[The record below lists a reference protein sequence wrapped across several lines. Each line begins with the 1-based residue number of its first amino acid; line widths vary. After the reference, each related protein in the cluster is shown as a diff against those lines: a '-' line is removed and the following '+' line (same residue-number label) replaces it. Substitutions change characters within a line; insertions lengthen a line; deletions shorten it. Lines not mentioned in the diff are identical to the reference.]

1 MSNLAFDNETT
12 AAVEAPPAAEAR
24 TTDAASVRPV
34 PRISL
39 QAFCET
45 PELAATIEAAASDRR
60 MGRAHVKVHM
70 GGIAA
75 AIEFYG
81 SAPTPNL
88 IMVEC
93 RQPGERLME
102 ELDRL
107 SQVCDPGSK
116 VVVFGQ
122 VNDVALYRTLAHRG
136 ISEYLV
142 TPVTEVQVIKTVA
155 DLYVEPGAEPLGR
168 TVAFIGGKGGVGSSM
183 VAHNVAWAVAKNFA
197 NDVVLAD
204 LDLAFG
210 TAGLDFNQ
218 DPAQGIA
225 EAVHAPNRVDDTFLD
240 RLLARCSDHLSL
252 LAAPAT
258 LDRTY
263 DFDEGAFEPVIDVA
277 QGSVPAVI
285 LDLPHM
291 WSAWIRKTL
300 IAADEIVI
308 TCEPDLANLRNAKNF
323 IDLLK
328 QGRQLDTLPRLVL
341 NKAGMPKRPEIKA
354 EEFAAALEI
363 EPLVV
368 IPFDAQL
375 FGTAAN
381 NGQMIAETDGKSP
394 IVASFDTI
402 AQVVTG
408 RAEIRRPKKGGLGS
422 LLGKLRGGTKS
433 E

>member
-1 MSNLAFDNETT
+1 MSNLAFDE
-12 AAVEAPPAAEAR
+12 AEASATPTEAETR
-24 TTDAASVRPV
+24 VADAANVRPV
-34 PRISL
+34 PRISI

-45 PELAATIEAAASDRR
+45 PEVAAKIEAAASDRR

-70 GGIAA
+70 GGTAA
-75 AIEFYG
+75 AVEFYG

-88 IMVEC
+88 IMVES
-93 RQPGERLME
+93 RQSTEGMIG

-116 VVVFGQ
+116 VVVIGTI
-122 VNDVALYRTLAHRG
+122 NDVMLYRELSQRG

-142 TPVTEVQVIKTVA
+142 APVSEVQIVKTVA

-168 TVAFIGGKGGVGSSM
+168 TIAFIGGKGGVGSSM
-183 VAHNVAWAVAKNFA
+183 LAHNVAWAIAKNFA

-218 DPAQGIA
+218 DPTQGIA
-225 EAVHAPNRVDDTFLD
+225 DAVNAPSRVDETFLD

-263 DFDEGAFEPVIDVA
+263 DFDEGAFEPVIDIA
-277 QGSVPAVI
+277 QASVPTVV

-291 WSAWIRKTL
+291 WSGWIRKTL
-300 IAADEIVI
+300 ISADEIVL

-323 IDLLK
+323 VDLLK
-328 QGRQLDTLPRLVL
+328 QGRQNDAPPRLVL
-341 NKAGMPKRPEIKA
+341 NRSGMPKRPEIKA
-354 EEFAAALEI
+354 AEFASALGL
-363 EPLVV
+363 EPIAI
-368 IPFDAQL
+368 IPFEAQL

-394 IVASFDTI
+394 IVGSFELI
-402 AQVVTG
+402 AKMVTG
-408 RAEIRRPKKGGLGS
+408 RSETRRRPQKSGLFS
-422 LLGKLRGGTKS
+422 KLRSSKKS
-433 E
+433 K